1 MKITGERTLA
11 VPIDMAW
18 ASLFDPAILQQ
29 CIPGCE
35 SVTQESEALY
45 KAVTVVSIG
54 PLRARFTGSLTIA
67 DAQPPRACTLVF
79 EGMGGAVGV
88 ARGSAQVSLREAGG
102 GTVLSYEADT
112 QISGKLAQVGSR
124 LIDSVARK
132 LSADFFDKFET
143 AVMAAQA

>member
-11 VPIDMAW
+11 VPIDMVW

-35 SVTQESEALY
+35 SVTRESESLY

-67 DAQPPRACTLVF
+67 DAHPPHACTLAF
-79 EGMGGAVGV
+79 EGMGGAVGI

-102 GTVLSYEADT
+102 DTVLSYEADT
-112 QISGKLAQVGSR
+112 QISGKLAQVG
-124 LIDSVARK
+124 
-132 LSADFFDKFET
+132 
-143 AVMAAQA
+143 